1 MFFGKFIECWI
12 VVKACKMEKP
22 LKCKR
27 VNFKTWSMVI
37 FWFSIVRIHC
47 IHLLIYIFITCMLKY
62 MFEVKSF
69 LVICQLIYA
78 LITSVLRLPIFF
90 RKQDQKSNRFDS
102 ISNNGCFRLMILTH
116 SHTPDLEML
125 SHLINLINKGS
136 HQKKEYQ

>member
-1 MFFGKFIECWI
+1 
-12 VVKACKMEKP
+12 
-22 LKCKR
+22 
-27 VNFKTWSMVI
+27 
-37 FWFSIVRIHC
+37 
-47 IHLLIYIFITCMLKY
+47 MLKY

-90 RKQDQKSNRFDS
+90 TKQDQKSNRFDS

-136 HQKKEYQ
+136 HQKKSINKENVLICLDPLPPLP